1 MLNRRTVSIAPR
13 ISAIAFALIS
23 LLAASTLHAEDAAA
37 PEYEFK
43 RIAKLVQTAAP
54 GQDVV
59 ETLYQFMEKYPR
71 DPRGDQVQLWVGQV
85 QQKRKFHNEAI
96 KELGYVIRDF
106 PSSPLVT
113 RAYRLQAASYAAID
127 HHKEEADC
135 FSAII
140 DRKPRDFKADPEASA
155 LFREASIWLADQ
167 AMQRKPP
174 GVEIA
179 VALLTQ
185 LPEQREAVTR
195 IVEVYASVEQFD
207 NALKAIE
214 RLPDSDRLLGYQLL
228 TRLYSAR
235 PGVTNLFNV
244 LGRLLDKEK
253 PSDSIDPLVQNL
265 VAAIGGKGSEDHHKA
280 LSRVIERYPRLKR
293 WAEYEICKLDRASD
307 VAVLVRFVG
316 DYRTGGDVEQCK
328 QWIGVYYESAGDPV
342 KARVAYWTLNDNVN
356 AHFLV
361 AETYYGPHAR
371 KVDLEGGVKELTE
384 IVKRFY
390 SNGVCCDALTRRA
403 ELQADRLKTVDTA
416 LATYR
421 ELIDRF
427 PEEGDWPARS
437 LMRIGQLLRS
447 QKKPDDAI
455 HAYEKLIVVYDKSPH
470 LRQAWLEL
478 AACYEEKHQP
488 DRAIETFRTMLKK
501 FPRTPEGSQ
510 AHTILETR
518 YKVADTE
525 VSDR

>member
-1 MLNRRTVSIAPR
+1 MWNRPTVPAGFCVR
-13 ISAIAFALIS
+13 AIAFAL
-23 LLAASTLHAEDAAA
+23 LLAFAGSTLRAQDAAA
-37 PEYEFK
+37 PDYEFN
-43 RIAKLVQTAAP
+43 RIAKLVQAAAP

-71 DPRGDQVQLWVGQV
+71 EPRGDQVQLWVGQI

-106 PSSPLVT
+106 PKSPLVT
-113 RAYRLQAASYAAID
+113 RALRMQAASYAATD
-127 HHKEEADC
+127 HRKEEADC
-135 FSAII
+135 YAAIV
-140 DRKPRDFKADPEASA
+140 DRKPRDFKDNTEATA

-167 AMQRKPP
+167 AMRQKEPK
-174 GVEIA
+174 VEQA

-185 LPEQREAVTR
+185 LPDQREAVTR
-195 IVEVYASVEQFD
+195 IVEIYVSVEQFD

-228 TRLYSAR
+228 TRLYSVR
-235 PGVTNLFNV
+235 PGVSNLFNV

-253 PSDSIDPLVQNL
+253 PSDSIDPLVQGL
-265 VAAIGGKGSEDHHKA
+265 VGAIGAKGQEDHHKA
-280 LSRVIERYPRLKR
+280 LGRIIERYTRLKR
-293 WAEYEICKLDRASD
+293 WAEFELCKLDHATN
-307 VAVLVRFVG
+307 VAILTRFVG

-328 QWIGVYYESAGDPV
+328 QWIGENYESAGEPA
-342 KARVAYWTLNDNVN
+342 KAREAYWTLNDRVG

-361 AETYYGPHAR
+361 AETYYGSRAR
-371 KVDLEGGVKELTE
+371 KVDLQGGVNELTE

-390 SNGVCCDALTRRA
+390 GNGVCCDALTRRA
-403 ELQADRLKTVDTA
+403 ELQADPLKDRDAA

-427 PEEGDWPARS
+427 PQEGDWPARS
-437 LMRIGQLLRS
+437 LMRIGALHRLM
-447 QKKPDDAI
+447 KKPDDAI
-455 HAYEKLIVVYDKSPH
+455 RAYEKLIVVYPQSPQ
-470 LRQAWLEL
+470 LRPAWLEL
-478 AACYEEKHQP
+478 AACYEEKQQP
-488 DRAIETFRTMLKK
+488 ESAIQTYRTMLKK
-501 FPRTPEGSQ
+501 FPRTSEASR